1 MPLSSVLNGREG
13 MDWMLFIN
21 VGFVLAIIVGLYFS
35 PSPEVLLIVVAV
47 ASLLVYGTGRYWRHV
62 EGFLTRRS

>member
-1 MPLSSVLNGREG
+1 

-21 VGFVLAIIVGLYFS
+21 LGFVLAIIVGLYFS

-47 ASLLVYGTGRYWRHV
+47 ASLLVYGTGRYWRNM